1 MLFLVFKSLH
11 IIAIVAWMAGLMLYP
26 RYKIHQLGD
35 VPGGILFER
44 MKDASAKLKRI
55 ILTPAMLASW
65 VFGLAMLAVNPAI
78 ISAGGPFWFPLKF
91 ALVLVITGFHGW
103 FTVQGKKIDAGIA
116 AADQARLRGLNE
128 VPFITLII
136 IVFLVVLKP
145 F

>member
-11 IIAIVAWMAGLMLYP
+11 IIAIIAWMAGLMLYP

-35 VPGGILFER
+35 VAGGILFER
-44 MKDASAKLKRI
+44 MKEASAKLRKI

-65 VFGLAMLAVNPAI
+65 VFGFAMLAVNPGI
-78 ISAGGPFWFPLKF
+78 IGAGGPVWFPLKL

-103 FTVQGKKIDAGIA
+103 FTVQGRKIDAGVP
-116 AADQARLRGLNE
+116 AADQARLRALNE
-128 VPFITLII
+128 VPFIALII

>member
-11 IIAIVAWMAGLMLYP
+11 IIAIIAWMAGLMLYP

-35 VPGGILFER
+35 VAGGILFER
-44 MKDASAKLKRI
+44 MKEASAKLRKI

-65 VFGLAMLAVNPAI
+65 VFGFAMLAVNPGI
-78 ISAGGPFWFPLKF
+78 IGAGGPVWFPLKF

-103 FTVQGKKIDAGIA
+103 FTVQGRKIDAGVP
-116 AADQARLRGLNE
+116 AADQGRLRALNE
-128 VPFITLII
+128 VPFIALII